1 MTSCYRLTTKEP
13 KGSSS
18 SSDEQIFVVQKHDAS
33 NLHYDVRL
41 SIGGT
46 LKSWAVPKGPSRDPS
61 VKRLAIPTE
70 DHPLDY
76 ASFEGTIP
84 EGEYG
89 AGTVIIWDKGTFENA
104 SEDDDGNEV
113 PLEDAYETGHL
124 VVDLDGHKLKGG
136 FAFIN
141 TGSRWLLIKVDD
153 DHAVKNDSLL
163 EDKPASVVSDKT
175 IEELERDS

>member
-1 MTSCYRLTTKEP
+1 
-13 KGSSS
+13 
-18 SSDEQIFVVQKHDAS
+18 VQKHDAR
-33 NLHYDVRL
+33 NLHYDIRL

-70 DHPLDY
+70 DHPIDY

-113 PLEDAYETGHL
+113 PLDKAYEKGHL
-124 VVDLDGHKLKGG
+124 VVNLEGEKLKGG

-141 TGSRWLLIKVDD
+141 TGSRWLLVKVDD
-153 DHAVKNDSLL
+153 AHAVKDDSLL
-163 EDKPASVVSDKT
+163 DDEPASVVSGKT
-175 IEELERDS
+175 IGELERGE